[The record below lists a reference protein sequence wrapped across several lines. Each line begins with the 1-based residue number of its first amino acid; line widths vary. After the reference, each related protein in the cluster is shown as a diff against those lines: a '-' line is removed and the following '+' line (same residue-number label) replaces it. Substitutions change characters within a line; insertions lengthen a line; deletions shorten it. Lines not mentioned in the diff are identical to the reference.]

1 MSVNKKIKQK
11 FLSINQS
18 KAWLFCLL
26 SATLI
31 LACTGDLDNAG
42 APLVGPSFGLTI
54 IPQNPQIEKLENVA
68 FTVAGRVNAD
78 ITYSLSGTS
87 VGTIVPATGV
97 FTAGA
102 AFANAAAGTVTLI
115 AVDKTGV
122 MGTTTITVLPE
133 ILIVAPGAGIIT
145 ADNGT
150 EVYTATL
157 LTGSG
162 LATCTISRDD
172 SSGTMTLP
180 TLAIGGGGNV
190 CTATAGADVA
200 AAVAAGTSETFTI
213 TITDT
218 ENGDYGT
225 VQLKLGNA

>member
-115 AVDKTGV
+115 AVDRTGV

-145 ADNGT
+145 ADSGT

-162 LATCTISRDD
+162 LATCTISRDNA
-172 SSGTMTLP
+172 SGTMTIP
-180 TLAIGGGGNV
+180 TVAINGAA

-218 ENGDYGT
+218 KNGDYGT

>member
-1 MSVNKKIKQK
+1 MSVGKKTKQN
-11 FLSINQS
+11 FLSINQWR
-18 KAWLFCLL
+18 AWLFCLL

-42 APLVGPSFGLTI
+42 APLVGPSFGITI
-54 IPQNPQIEKLENVA
+54 IPQNPQIEKLENVT
-68 FTVAGRVNAD
+68 FTATGGVTPY
-78 ITYSLSGTS
+78 TYSLSGTS
-87 VGTIVPATGV
+87 VGPIVPATGV

-115 AVDKTGV
+115 AVDKTGA

-133 ILIVAPGAGIIT
+133 ILVVAPAAGIII
-145 ADNGT
+145 ADSGT
-150 EVYTATL
+150 MAYTAVL

-162 LATCTISRDD
+162 AATCTISRDNA
-172 SSGTMTLP
+172 SGTMTMP
-180 TLAIGGGGNV
+180 TVAINGAA

-218 ENGDYGT
+218 ENGDYTT

>member
-145 ADNGT
+145 ADAGT
-150 EVYTATL
+150 MVYTATL

-162 LATCTISRDD
+162 LATCTISRDN

-180 TLAIGGGGNV
+180 TVAINGAA
-190 CTATAGADVA
+190 CTATAGGDVA
-200 AAVAAGTSETFTI
+200 AAVTAGKSETFTI

-218 ENGDYGT
+218 QNGDYGT

>member
-54 IPQNPQIEKLENVA
+54 IPQNPQIEKLENVT
-68 FTVAGRVNAD
+68 FTATGGVTPY
-78 ITYSLSGTS
+78 TYSLSGTS

-145 ADNGT
+145 ADSGT

-162 LATCTISRDD
+162 LATCTISRDNA
-172 SSGTMTLP
+172 SGTMTIP
-180 TLAIGGGGNV
+180 TVAINGAA

-218 ENGDYGT
+218 QNGDYGT

>member
-11 FLSINQS
+11 FLSINQW

-31 LACTGDLDNAG
+31 LACTGDLDNDG

-54 IPQNPQIEKLENVA
+54 IPQNPQIIKLGNQT
-68 FTVAGRVNAD
+68 FTATGGVTPY
-78 ITYSLSGTS
+78 TYSLSDTS
-87 VGTIVPATGV
+87 VGTIVPVTGV

-102 AFANAAAGTVTLI
+102 GVANAAAGTATVI

-122 MGTTTITVLPE
+122 TGTTTITVLPE
-133 ILIVAPGAGIIT
+133 ILVVAPSSGIIT
-145 ADNGT
+145 DNAGT
-150 EVYTATL
+150 MAYTATIL
-157 LTGSG
+157 SGSG
-162 LATCTISRDD
+162 LITCTISRDD
-172 SSGTMTLP
+172 SSGTLTVP
-180 TLAIGGGGNV
+180 VVVADAAV

-200 AAVAAGTSETFTI
+200 AAVTAGTSETFTI

-218 ENGDYGT
+218 KNGDYAT